1 MFSPQ
6 RITRVTAIALA
17 AGAIGAP
24 VALAQPAN
32 SEPSAGVAAGANSLA
47 QAHQLKVGKYQ
58 PFYRNVSAARLA
70 ADLAGPLKYAR
81 QDKQLVPSSSPQSP
95 VNTAP
100 PSARASTASSAF
112 DWGDAGIGA
121 AGGLAISIVG
131 IGGVLALS
139 QRRTR
144 RTGAP
149 AVIAG

>member
-24 VALAQPAN
+24 VASAQPAN

-47 QAHQLKVGKYQ
+47 QAHQLKAGHA
-58 PFYRNVSAARLA
+58 FYRNVSATRLA
-70 ADLAGPLKYAR
+70 ADPAGPLKYAR

-144 RTGAP
+144 
-149 AVIAG
+149 